1 MSSSPKRQKIDVDDK
16 GEFSPFSPFYSA
28 FIWVS
33 FITFAYFVL
42 SGSDEVKVEVK
53 EEPEE
58 AKPDLVMPEGEGE
71 DADDERKRKVPSA
84 PSSDAPTP
92 PPSSTPQG
100 LNRSGSVDLP
110 LPSTS
115 ETSSTTVVKQG
126 SLHLTFIQCI
136 VILSAI
142 LCKDLVP

>member
-1 MSSSPKRQKIDVDDK
+1 MSGI
-16 GEFSPFSPFYSA
+16 E
-28 FIWVS
+28 
-33 FITFAYFVL
+33 
-42 SGSDEVKVEVK
+42 EVKVEVK

-58 AKPDLVMPEGEGE
+58 AKPDLVMPEGEEEDGGE
-71 DADDERKRKVPSA
+71 GDDGDRKRKVPSA
-84 PSSDAPTP
+84 SSSDAPTQ
-92 PPSSTPQG
+92 PPSSAPQG

-115 ETSSTTVVKQG
+115 ETASTTAVKQG